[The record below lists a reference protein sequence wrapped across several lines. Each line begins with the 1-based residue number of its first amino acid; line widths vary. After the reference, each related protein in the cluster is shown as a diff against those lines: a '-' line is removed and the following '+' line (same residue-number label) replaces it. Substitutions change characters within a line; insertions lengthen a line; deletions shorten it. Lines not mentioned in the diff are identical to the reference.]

1 MNYWTNPEE
10 DLISFEDALV
20 ELEEANAN
28 LKKVE
33 ALLASVQGNKGL
45 LFKDPKTGDVCMGRL
60 YKKDGENLFAL
71 YGYYDGKEEGY
82 LIRLR
87 DVEKRKRLK
96 EQSVPI
102 YINKGDENN
111 YLFNELGITRFN
123 KNHKM

>member
-60 YKKDGENLFAL
+60 YK
-71 YGYYDGKEEGY
+71 
-82 LIRLR
+82 
-87 DVEKRKRLK
+87 
-96 EQSVPI
+96 
-102 YINKGDENN
+102 
-111 YLFNELGITRFN
+111 
-123 KNHKM
+123 